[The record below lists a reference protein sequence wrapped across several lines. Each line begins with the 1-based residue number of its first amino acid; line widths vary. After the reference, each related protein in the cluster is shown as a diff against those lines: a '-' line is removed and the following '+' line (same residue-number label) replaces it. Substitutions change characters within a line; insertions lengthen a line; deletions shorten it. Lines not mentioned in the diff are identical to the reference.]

1 MTLYII
7 IGLVVIILLYVLIT
21 YNGLVKS
28 NNFVKEAFSTMDV
41 YLKKRWDLIPNLVEV
56 VKGYAKHEKETIE
69 NITSLRT
76 NAYES
81 MSIDKKINI
90 NEQLTQ
96 GLSRI
101 MAISENY
108 PDLKASQNFIELSRD
123 LTKIEDEI
131 ANSRKYYNGTVRIF
145 NNKIQMFPSN
155 IIANMFGFH
164 SANMFEANADEKNN
178 VKDHL
183 DNDHQQTKP
192 QQTVY
197 WYECYLCGLYVDSN
211 VSLEDAKKK
220 FDQTKCT
227 DAIEFSGIEWRHSR
241 FHYGINH
248 F

>member
-7 IGLVVIILLYVLIT
+7 VGLVVIILLYVLIT

-41 YLKKRWDLIPNLVEV
+41 YLKKRWDLIPNLVKV

-164 SANMFEANADEKNN
+164 SANMFETNADEKNN
-178 VKDHL
+178 VK
-183 DNDHQQTKP
+183 
-192 QQTVY
+192 
-197 WYECYLCGLYVDSN
+197 VD
-211 VSLEDAKKK
+211 L
-220 FDQTKCT
+220 
-227 DAIEFSGIEWRHSR
+227 
-241 FHYGINH
+241 
-248 F
+248 